1 MTSIRLLVQKHC
13 YWLLVLFA
21 AAVFGWPI
29 EAQDQPPPRWLL
41 GKAYPVPT
49 EYTNQGSGYFS
60 IIEGKNGK
68 LYVGTAKY
76 GVNAFLVEFNPMNGV
91 MQMVVDVQR
100 VIGSML
106 RGFGAQAKIHTRNN
120 VGQLTGKIYFGS
132 KQGYPEKGEKLTDY
146 PGGYVMAY
154 DPKTGKTE
162 DFGMPM
168 KHSGIISVTPD
179 EERGLC
185 YISTCDDGR
194 PIEKSHFM
202 VLDLKTRKYKDLGDC
217 AIHYAFIVLD
227 NQGRAYHPV
236 RNGKIA
242 RYDPKT
248 DKVEKLDITVD
259 GKPPTLNLT
268 RDGTEK
274 KGGHGVVL
282 NWEAS
287 PDGKTLW
294 CVEMS
299 TNQLYSF
306 DLTAKGDKIPGKT
319 HGPILAK
326 AKSTDCRGMC
336 TDLKGK
342 IWMAVTEPTSAGPLC
357 HLVSYTPGAKT
368 PRDHGP
374 IGLANHSELKWT
386 DDKGKPLPWHHA
398 VRKEKD
404 GTQTPWVPL
413 GIAASAD
420 GSVNVLTLSPLLVV
434 RFSADQ
440 LK

>member
-1 MTSIRLLVQKHC
+1 
-13 YWLLVLFA
+13 
-21 AAVFGWPI
+21 
-29 EAQDQPPPRWLL
+29 
-41 GKAYPVPT
+41 
-49 EYTNQGSGYFS
+49 
-60 IIEGKNGK
+60 
-68 LYVGTAKY
+68 
-76 GVNAFLVEFNPMNGV
+76 
-91 MQMVVDVQR
+91 MVVDVHR
-100 VIGSML
+100 VIQSML

-120 VGQLTGKIYFGS
+120 VGQLTGKIYFGT
-132 KQGYPEKGEKLTDY
+132 KQGYPEKGESLTDY
-146 PGGYVMAY
+146 PGGYVLAY

-162 DFGMPM
+162 NFGLPL

-202 VLDLKTRKYKDLGDC
+202 VLDLKTKKYKDLGDC

-227 NQGRAYHPV
+227 SMGRAYHPV

-259 GKPPTLNLT
+259 DQPPPIELT

-274 KGGHGVVL
+274 KGSHGVVL
-282 NWEAS
+282 NWEAA
-287 PDGKTLW
+287 PDGKTMW

-299 TNQLYSF
+299 TNQLYEFYLLSG
-306 DLTAKGDKIPGKT
+306 KDKIPGKSR
-319 HGPILAK
+319 GPLLAG

-336 TDLKGK
+336 VDKKGK
-342 IWMAVTEPTSAGPLC
+342 VWMAVTAPGPSGSQC
-357 HLVSYTPGAKT
+357 YLVSYTPGDKA
-368 PRDHGP
+368 PRNHGKV
-374 IGLANHSELKWT
+374 GLSNHKDLKWT

-420 GSVNVLTLSPLLVV
+420 GSVNVLTLAPLLVV
-434 RFSADQ
+434 RFTPDQ